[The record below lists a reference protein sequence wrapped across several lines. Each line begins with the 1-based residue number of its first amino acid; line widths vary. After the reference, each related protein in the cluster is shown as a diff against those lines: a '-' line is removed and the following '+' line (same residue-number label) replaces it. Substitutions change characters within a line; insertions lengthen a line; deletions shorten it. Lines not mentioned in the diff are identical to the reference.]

1 MISLL
6 LVLETEPSPAG
17 LRPRRD
23 VSFVTNGSRDGV
35 LRALRPPPPPQRCT
49 ALRGSFFGGHR
60 VVTSAK
66 RLVLLGRA
74 RRDERSEDRDGGRAR
89 REGK

>member
-1 MISLL
+1 MESSAPSARRRRRSAAPRSEARSL
-6 LVLETEPSPAG
+6 
-17 LRPRRD
+17 
-23 VSFVTNGSRDGV
+23 
-35 LRALRPPPPPQRCT
+35 
-49 ALRGSFFGGHR
+49 GGHR